1 MKALT
6 MRVPLQ
12 FLNGAKWRVII
23 TQHFKIIFGPACHL
37 DYHIDCSG
45 FDLFF
50 NVVGEQ
56 ITINMQILNRFFIKK
71 IEKLTYF
78 RTVKYQE
85 NMTEIKALESCFELI
100 GTA

>member
-1 MKALT
+1 ME
-6 MRVPLQ
+6 
-12 FLNGAKWRVII
+12 
-23 TQHFKIIFGPACHL
+23 IIFGPACHL

-100 GTA
+100 GTAY